1 MRVAVERYKVDTVG
15 PPLPPPGIPAFL
27 RINATSPPTTVEIVG
42 ERVATIDTIFGPYVE
57 RSIYLKHSNP
67 NATIYATVFS
77 ASPPSAFKPYYV
89 NGLNL
94 DQLAPLYRLVL
105 PSNGFTYYT
114 TWPKDKDNALEGG
127 WKYNGIACWVFI
139 GPQPGTTPLHRLY
152 NTFGEH
158 FITTDDDERA
168 RISAP
173 GQGWTY
179 EQIQCYVL
187 TSAQM
192 GAVPLYRLT
201 HPTRGHLFTT
211 YWQERDDIT
220 RKDATGALVHGY
232 KLEFTACYVF
242 ADRPQG
248 PDLFPP
254 PSLVP

>member
-1 MRVAVERYKVDTVG
+1 MPVNPKILGKKRGDTILSDDWNLGFAEVGRLDRDKLNTAGGTISGGLTVAGAVKAQSLEVTDTAKFKAASVDSAALQLYQTPLVINDATTLNVRVAVERYKVDTVG

-139 GPQPGTTPLHRLY
+139 GPQPGTTPLYRLY

-158 FITTDDDERA
+158 FIT
-168 RISAP
+168 
-173 GQGWTY
+173 
-179 EQIQCYVL
+179 
-187 TSAQM
+187 
-192 GAVPLYRLT
+192 
-201 HPTRGHLFTT
+201 
-211 YWQERDDIT
+211 
-220 RKDATGALVHGY
+220 
-232 KLEFTACYVF
+232 
-242 ADRPQG
+242 
-248 PDLFPP
+248 
-254 PSLVP
+254 